1 MEAISEKIVASLPAP
16 DTGNKLHYFSG
27 ATLQGK
33 KAPAGFAVRVTSAG
47 TKAFVWFHR
56 VAGKPH
62 WETLGRWDGNE
73 GGGDLT
79 VRDAIIKCADRA
91 KAIAKGVDKKGND
104 VDPRPERTRRLQDGD
119 KPAGLKIGGA
129 WRSADDEAGENK
141 DQPKQGLLD
150 IFVER
155 YARKEAKLRSADQIE
170 ATFAR
175 LVHPEIGDLGIYEI
189 RRSHIVSMLDEIADE
204 SGPVM
209 ADRTLA
215 YVRKAFNWYATR
227 DDEFNSPI
235 VKGMAR
241 TKPKERNRKRTLAD
255 DEIRDV
261 WAGLDT
267 IEDPA
272 CYPTFVKMLLL
283 TATRRNESAKMHT
296 SELDGDLWTVP
307 AARYKTKLDH
317 VIPLTADARKL
328 IGEKPAKAKNSWFI
342 FSTSKS
348 GPDREMEPDGAVS
361 FSGFSKAKV
370 ELDKAIAHIRNRAG
384 RTPMENWTLHDL
396 RRTARSLMSRAKV
409 PTDHAERAL
418 GHVMGGVR
426 ETYDR
431 YEYLD
436 EKRAAFEALAVLV
449 GRILNP
455 AVKVEEL
462 AAHRVLA

>member
-1 MEAISEKIVASLPAP
+1 MEAISEKIVANLPAP

-62 WETLGRWDGNE
+62 WETLGRWDGND

-104 VDPRPERTRRLQDGD
+104 VDPRPDRTRRLQDGD
-119 KPAGLKIGGA
+119 KQAGLKIGGA
-129 WRSADDEAGENK
+129 WRSPDDEEGENK

-150 IFVER
+150 IFFER
-155 YARKEAKLRSADQIE
+155 YVKKEAKLRSADQIRS
-170 ATFAR
+170 TFSR
-175 LVHPEIGDLGIYEI
+175 LVYPEIGELGIYEI
-189 RRSHIVSMLDEIADE
+189 RRSHIVAMLDEIVDE

-255 DEIRDV
+255 DEIRDL
-261 WAGLDT
+261 WAGLGT

-272 CYPTFVKMLLL
+272 CYPRFVKSLLL
-283 TATRRNESAKMHT
+283 CATRRNESSRLHT
-296 SELDGDLWTVP
+296 AELDDNLWTIP
-307 AARYKTKLDH
+307 GARYKTKLDH
-317 VIPLTADARKL
+317 VVPLTKAALDL
-328 IGEKPAKAKNSWFI
+328 IGGKPAGTNSNSWFV
-342 FSTSKS
+342 FSTTH
-348 GPDREMEPDGAVS
+348 GAKP

-370 ELDKAIAHIRNRAG
+370 ELDKAIADIRARAG
-384 RTPMENWTLHDL
+384 RPPMENWTLHDL

-436 EKRAAFEALAVLV
+436 EKRAAFEALAMLV
-449 GRILNP
+449 SRILNP
-455 AVKVEEL
+455 AANIEQL
-462 AAHRVLA
+462 ATRRGQA